1 MSDSTPAP
9 ILHVEDHDGVALVRM
24 DDGKAN
30 ALGPAMIHA
39 LIDAIDQAEAA
50 GRALV
55 LTGREGRFSA
65 GFDLKVMGSGPEAA
79 KDLVRLGAELFLRV
93 YLHPRPV
100 VIAASGHA
108 MAGGAVLLLCA
119 DERFGAEGAFKIGL
133 NEVQIGLPVPQ
144 FVNELAEAR
153 LERRARIPSTLF
165 ARVHDPEAA
174 MDAGFLDRVV
184 APEALLES
192 AIETAALLAKLP
204 DKSFASTKLS
214 QRQPLADR
222 VRGGLEADLER
233 VVADLT

>member
-1 MSDSTPAP
+1 MTEETTET
-9 ILHVEDHDGVALVRM
+9 ILHVEEREGVAVIQM

-39 LIDAIDQAEAA
+39 LMDALDTAEAE
-50 GRALV
+50 GQPVV

-65 GFDLKVMGSGPEAA
+65 GFDLKVMGSGPEPA
-79 KDLVRLGAELFLRV
+79 KNLVRLGAELFLKV

-133 NEVQIGLPVPQ
+133 NEVAIGLPVPW
-144 FVNELAEAR
+144 FVTELAEAR
-153 LERRARIPSTLF
+153 LERRARIASTLF
-165 ARVHDPEAA
+165 ARIHDPEAA
-174 MDAGFLDRVV
+174 MDAGFLDRLV
-184 APEALLES
+184 APEALLDS

-204 DKSFASTKLS
+204 AKSFASTKRS
-214 QRQPLADR
+214 QRQPLVDR
-222 VRGGLEADLER
+222 VSEGLEADLER

>member
-1 MSDSTPAP
+1 MTDSTPATL
-9 ILHVEDHDGVALVRM
+9 LHVEERDGVAIIQM

-39 LIDAIDQAEAA
+39 LLDAFDSAEAD
-50 GRALV
+50 GHPIV

-65 GFDLKVMGSGPEAA
+65 GFDLKVMGSGAEAA
-79 KDLVRLGAELFLRV
+79 KNLVRLGAELFLRV

-133 NEVQIGLPVPQ
+133 NEVAIGLPVPW
-144 FVNELAEAR
+144 FVTELAEAR
-153 LERRARIPSTLF
+153 LERRARIASTLF
-165 ARVHDPEAA
+165 ARIHDPEAA
-174 MDAGFLDRVV
+174 MDAGFLDRIVE
-184 APEALLES
+184 PEALLDS
-192 AIETAALLAKLP
+192 AVETAAVLAKLP
-204 DKSFASTKLS
+204 ERSFASTKRS
-214 QRQPLADR
+214 QRESLADR
-222 VRGGLEADLER
+222 VRSGLEADLER